1 MKVKNLL
8 CNIEYKLL
16 QGSVDTEFKKVEY
29 DSRKVSEN
37 DAFLCITGF
46 KTDGHKYALNA
57 VKSGASVIFCEKE
70 IEGIDENVT
79 VIKFEN
85 TRKALAHIAAEFYG
99 RPSERMN
106 VVGVTGTNGKT
117 TTTFLIKSV
126 LDKIG
131 HKTGI
136 IGTIENRIGDEV
148 IPTERTTPESLELQE
163 LFKRMADEGCKDV
176 VMEVSSHALDL
187 HRVDEIRYN
196 IGIFTNLTQDHLDY
210 HITMENYKIA
220 KSLLFER
227 CLSSVINIDDEAGD
241 FMVSKSKG
249 RVITFAIDKKADLQ
263 AENIHISADGVK
275 FTLDYEGEEYPVSL
289 NTPGKFS
296 IYNALGAIG
305 ACILMG
311 IDMNTIIEGLS
322 KNKGVSGRFQ
332 TVRSKR
338 GFNAIVDYAHTPDG
352 LENIL
357 KTAKEFVKGRIIT
370 VFGCGGDRDRAKRPI
385 MGEIAG
391 IYSDYCVITSDNP
404 RTEDPARILDD
415 VEPGTKKSGCEYI
428 KIVDRREAIN
438 YAVKM
443 AKEGDVVVVAGKG
456 HENYQIFADKT
467 IHFDDVEEVRKAF
480 GGDAL

>member
-311 IDMNTIIEGLS
+311 IDMNTIIKGLS

-370 VFGCGGDRDRAKRPI
+370 VFGCGGDRDRTKRPI

>member
-1 MKVKNLL
+1 
-8 CNIEYKLL
+8 
-16 QGSVDTEFKKVEY
+16 
-29 DSRKVSEN
+29 
-37 DAFLCITGF
+37 
-46 KTDGHKYALNA
+46 
-57 VKSGASVIFCEKE
+57 
-70 IEGIDENVT
+70 
-79 VIKFEN
+79 
-85 TRKALAHIAAEFYG
+85 
-99 RPSERMN
+99 
-106 VVGVTGTNGKT
+106 
-117 TTTFLIKSV
+117 
-126 LDKIG
+126 
-131 HKTGI
+131 
-136 IGTIENRIGDEV
+136 
-148 IPTERTTPESLELQE
+148 
-163 LFKRMADEGCKDV
+163 
-176 VMEVSSHALDL
+176 
-187 HRVDEIRYN
+187 
-196 IGIFTNLTQDHLDY
+196 
-210 HITMENYKIA
+210 
-220 KSLLFER
+220 
-227 CLSSVINIDDEAGD
+227 
-241 FMVSKSKG
+241 
-249 RVITFAIDKKADLQ
+249 
-263 AENIHISADGVK
+263 
-275 FTLDYEGEEYPVSL
+275 
-289 NTPGKFS
+289 
-296 IYNALGAIG
+296 
-305 ACILMG
+305 
-311 IDMNTIIEGLS
+311 MNTIIEGLS

-370 VFGCGGDRDRAKRPI
+370 VFGCGGDRDRTKRPI

>member
-370 VFGCGGDRDRAKRPI
+370 VFGCGGDRDRTKRPI